1 MLFVQHPVTGAPVAE
16 TFEYGSRHWREYRRI
31 FCSFAAK
38 RVQDRYVHTFEPL
51 SRLARVARS
60 NFHENVFVNAQVHE
74 VGLSDRS
81 AEVPWCA
88 FLMAGSDGGFNN
100 GMSSFF
106 GGAGCELV
114 DSISLDTM
122 DYWCLS
128 RRIQRLDF
136 LKIDVEGAE
145 LSVLKGGED
154 TIRRFKPSM
163 AIEVNPVTCE
173 RAGYSIEDLL
183 AQVGSLGYGIFNIG
197 RDEQTMPLGATQS
210 ASRDVLCVWN

>member
-1 MLFVQHPVTGAPVAE
+1 M
-16 TFEYGSRHWREYRRI
+16 
-31 FCSFAAK
+31 
-38 RVQDRYVHTFEPL
+38 
-51 SRLARVARS
+51 
-60 NFHENVFVNAQVHE
+60 NAQVHE

-154 TIRRFKPSM
+154 TIRRFKPS
-163 AIEVNPVTCE
+163 
-173 RAGYSIEDLL
+173 
-183 AQVGSLGYGIFNIG
+183 NIG